1 MIRLPER
8 LPETL
13 LGLRIDVDTL
23 RGTKIG
29 VPALQKILADQGISA
44 SFFFSV
50 GPDNMGRHLFKLLNP
65 TFLKKMLRSN
75 APGLYGWDILLKGTL
90 WPGPH
95 IGKTCSGIIRS
106 VANDGHEMGFHAWDH
121 HKWQSRILKMSPDQ
135 IFATITKG
143 CESLEEIT
151 GHPPSCSAAPG
162 WICNNAVLKAKEK
175 LNFTYNSD
183 TRGTHIFYPVVN
195 GKPLTK
201 PQIPVT
207 LPTYD
212 EIIGNGN
219 ITSSNYNDHLLSLI
233 RPDQLNVL
241 TIHAEAEGIQC
252 LPLFEKFIAQAVD
265 QNICI
270 LPLGNLL
277 DKFPI
282 KKAFGIENREINGRH
297 GKVAV
302 QSDIALA
309 DNALADIAETR

>member
-1 MIRLPER
+1 M
-8 LPETL
+8 
-13 LGLRIDVDTL
+13 DTL
-23 RGTKIG
+23 RGTRTG
-29 VPALQKILADQGISA
+29 VPNLQKILAAHGIRA

-65 TFLKKMLRSN
+65 TFFKKMLRSN

-90 WPGPH
+90 WPGPV
-95 IGKTCSGIIRS
+95 IGKNCSRIIRS
-106 VANDGHEMGFHAWDH
+106 VASDGHEMGFHAWDH
-121 HKWQSRILKMSPDQ
+121 HQWQSLILKMSPDQ
-135 IFATITKG
+135 IFASIARG

-175 LNFTYNSD
+175 FNFTYNSD
-183 TRGTHIFYPVVN
+183 TRGTHIFYPIVN
-195 GKPLTK
+195 GKPLAK

-219 ITSSNYNDHLLSLI
+219 ITASNYNDHLLSLI

-252 LPLFEKFIAQAVD
+252 LQLFERFITQAID

-277 DKFPI
+277 DKFPGA
-282 KKAFGIENREINGRH
+282 KACGIENREIAGRH

-309 DNALADIAETR
+309 DIAFTEMAETR

>member
-1 MIRLPER
+1 M
-8 LPETL
+8 
-13 LGLRIDVDTL
+13 DTL

-29 VPALQKILADQGISA
+29 VPNLQKVLSFHGISA

-90 WPGPH
+90 WPGPV

-106 VANDGHEMGFHAWDH
+106 VAYDGHEMGFHAWDH
-121 HKWQSRILKMSPDQ
+121 HQWQSRILKMSPDQ
-135 IFATITKG
+135 IFATIAKG
-143 CESLEEIT
+143 CESLEEIM
-151 GHPPSCSAAPG
+151 GQPPSCSAAPG
-162 WICNNAVLKAKEK
+162 WICNDAVLKAKEK

-183 TRGTHIFYPVVN
+183 IRGTHIFYPVVN
-195 GKPLTK
+195 GKPLGK

-219 ITSSNYNDHLLSLI
+219 INVSNYNDHLLSLI

-252 LPLFEKFIAQAVD
+252 LPLFERFIAQAVD
-265 QNICI
+265 QNIAI

-277 DKFPI
+277 DKFP
-282 KKAFGIENREINGRH
+282 KTGACGIENREINGRH

-309 DNALADIAETR
+309 DIALADIALADIALADIALADIAETR